1 MIMTV
6 PILMLMVTSR
16 HILVLH
22 IVHTAHGALPWLI
35 AAAALAVHGA
45 DVGGGVFWALL
56 VRIGF
61 RFTVYFGLISGCL
74 ILTAVCITATGYNE

>member
-22 IVHTAHGALPWLI
+22 VVHTTNRAFPRLI

-61 RFTVYFGLISGCL
+61 RFTVYFGLISSCL
-74 ILTAVCITATGYNE
+74 ILTGISVAATGYNE